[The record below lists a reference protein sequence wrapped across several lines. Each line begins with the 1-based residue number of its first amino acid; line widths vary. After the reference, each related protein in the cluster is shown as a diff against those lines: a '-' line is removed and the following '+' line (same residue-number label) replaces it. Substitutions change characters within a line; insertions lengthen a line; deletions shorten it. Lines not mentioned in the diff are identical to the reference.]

1 MLSFQTMRVLAAAT
15 NTLMTILFYTSDW
28 FSRLCHFLRIKT
40 SDLMVNVFRI
50 LTTHVVM
57 TNVLAPLSHHRHP
70 MQNFSLHLIEWLS
83 LSPTSTFATAAGQIV
98 SNKTMAL
105 FITLV
110 MLVCDARPHIMHHTC
125 RHGDAVVTRS
135 GDETAR
141 KVLGGVC
148 HFSFNTYCSNP

>member
-1 MLSFQTMRVLAAAT
+1 
-15 NTLMTILFYTSDW
+15 MTILFYFSDW

-57 TNVLAPLSHHRHP
+57 TNALAPLSHHRHHP

-83 LSPTSTFATAAGQIV
+83 LSPTSTFAIAAGQIV

-110 MLVCDARPHIMHHTC
+110 MLECDARPHIMHHTC
-125 RHGDAVVTRS
+125 RQSHMATLSLLVQVKKQPGMSS
-135 GDETAR
+135 GG
-141 KVLGGVC
+141 LC
-148 HFSFNTYCSNP
+148 LFSFNTYCSKP